1 MHIFGVVSHEE
12 ASVGPESGRREAVGH
27 VAYRLASELSLA
39 ALLVVLLVVFSALR
53 PDSFFTVANYKGI
66 GVNQIVVVFAAI
78 GLLAPLIVGELDL
91 SIGYVIGLSQAL
103 VIGLMSHQGLGVPV
117 AIVVT
122 LVACILVGLVNGIL
136 VVRLG
141 INSLITTLAIGSIL
155 YGVVL
160 WYTGGEV
167 IFENVPQSFQSIATD
182 EFLSLPLAI
191 WYGLA
196 LLVVFELLLGFKPTG
211 RRMYVIGGNRRSAQ
225 LVGIRV
231 HVIIVGAFA
240 AAALVSGMGG
250 IIIASRLGSAQP
262 ELGPQFLL
270 PAYAAAFLGA
280 TIIRPGRFNP
290 LGTVIAVYLVAVI
303 VAGLQNL
310 GVPSWAE
317 YMVDGAALV
326 VGVALANWFV
336 KLREERARRYQLR
349 AFEESAREVTHPA
362 EPVATGMASGFD
374 AQRKADDRQV
384 GGQ

>member
-1 MHIFGVVSHEE
+1 MPAFGTVSHEDAPVARDSE
-12 ASVGPESGRREAVGH
+12 RGAAFGH
-27 VAYRLASELSLA
+27 VAYRLASQLSLA
-39 ALLVVLLVVFSALR
+39 ALLAVLLVVFSALR

-91 SIGYVIGLSQAL
+91 SIGYVIGLSQAM
-103 VIGLMSHQGLGVPV
+103 VVGLMSHQGLSVPE

-155 YGVVL
+155 YGIVL

-167 IFENVPQSFQSIATD
+167 IFENVPQSFQSIAND

-196 LLVVFELLLGFKPTG
+196 LVVVFEILLGFKPTG
-211 RRMYVIGGNRRSAQ
+211 RRMYAIGGNRRAAE

-231 HVIIVGAFA
+231 NAIIIGAFA
-240 AAALVSGMGG
+240 AAAVVSGMGG

-290 LGTVIAVYLVAVI
+290 LGTVIAVYLVAVL

-349 AFEESAREVTHPA
+349 AFEESAREVTEPSEPIPA
-362 EPVATGMASGFD
+362 GAVGSPPRGRDTDEVGEP
-374 AQRKADDRQV
+374 
-384 GGQ
+384 

>member
-1 MHIFGVVSHEE
+1 MHASGAASREE
-12 ASVGPESGRREAVGH
+12 AAVAQESGRGAAAGN
-27 VAYRLASELSLA
+27 VAYRLASQLSLA

-91 SIGYVIGLSQAL
+91 SIGYVIGLGQAM
-103 VIGLMSHQGLGVPV
+103 VIGLMSHQGLSVPA
-117 AIVVT
+117 AIALT
-122 LVACILVGLVNGIL
+122 LGACVLVGLVNGIL

-167 IFENVPQSFQSIATD
+167 IFEEVPQSFQSIAND

-280 TIIRPGRFNP
+280 TIIRPGRFNA

-336 KLREERARRYQLR
+336 KLREERARRQQLR
-349 AFEESAREVTHPA
+349 AFEESTREVT
-362 EPVATGMASGFD
+362 EPTERIPLGAAGNPSTE
-374 AQRKADDRQV
+374 REPDR
-384 GGQ
+384 

>member
-1 MHIFGVVSHEE
+1 MHIFGAVSHEE
-12 ASVGPESGRREAVGH
+12 ASVGPEPGRRDAVGH

-91 SIGYVIGLSQAL
+91 SIGYVIGLSQAM
-103 VIGLMSHQGLGVPV
+103 VIGLMSHQGVSVPA
-117 AIVVT
+117 AIAVT

-167 IFENVPQSFQSIATD
+167 IFENVPQSFQAIAND

-240 AAALVSGMGG
+240 AAAVVSGMGG

-349 AFEESAREVTHPA
+349 AFEESAREVTERA
-362 EPVATGMASGFD
+362 DPVATGVTSGSD
-374 AQRKADDRQV
+374 AQRNDGDRRVEQ
-384 GGQ
+384 Q